1 MLICSF
7 NSEQRRGSRI
17 EDQGSRI
24 ASSVRLSILYL
35 LSSILNPRSSI
46 LDPQSSILNP
56 LSSIFG
62 LTVSQSHFAQ
72 FTLDALAQL
81 GFIELLGDADRV
93 ADGFVRRAAVT
104 DQHDLLAAQQ
114 RRPAEFRII

>member
-17 EDQGSRI
+17 EDRGSRHQLDSR
-24 ASSVRLSILYL
+24 SSIFYPQ
-35 LSSILNPRSSI
+35 SSILDPRSSI
-46 LDPQSSILNP
+46 LDPRSSILNP

-93 ADGFVRRAAVT
+93 ADGFGRRAAVT

-114 RRPAEFRII
+114 RRP